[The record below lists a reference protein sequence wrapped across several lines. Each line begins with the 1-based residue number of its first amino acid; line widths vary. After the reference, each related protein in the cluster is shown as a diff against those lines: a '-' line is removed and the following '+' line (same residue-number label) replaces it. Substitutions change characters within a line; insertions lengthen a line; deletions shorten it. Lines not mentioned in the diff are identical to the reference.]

1 MNHAS
6 KLPGFSCQFVF
17 QVVSL
22 GTLQERDGESGQSRE
37 GPTISGVSW
46 RKSWLLRVYEAVCV
60 SSFQMLGVRIQSKA
74 TWAEKGVTDSSPKVI
89 IGSCASVVGISS
101 LTDLGM
107 KAPSSTKQQVKHS
120 AIRCNTVQHHTKSL
134 HLTAVNYCC
143 LCEEA
148 VHPDEASGK
157 EASIFANC
165 FMASAVRRWS
175 VKSHVMTNSRQTQWQ
190 GPSKVPC
197 GFHLYLMTLW
207 TSQLYRLCL
216 RPRLEASYEDVAA
229 ALALLQQVPVAA
241 AAAAGELLT
250 ENTLDICRMF
260 VTDGSFDDSTTWCR
274 M

>member
-22 GTLQERDGESGQSRE
+22 GTLQERDGESGQSTE

-60 SSFQMLGVRIQSKA
+60 SSFQMLGVMIQSKA
-74 TWAEKGVTDSSPKVI
+74 TWAEKGATDSSPKVI

-120 AIRCNTVQHHTKSL
+120 AIRCNTVQHQTKSL

-157 EASIFANC
+157 EASIFPIALWL
-165 FMASAVRRWS
+165 AQYAVEVWRAMLWRTPD
-175 VKSHVMTNSRQTQWQ
+175 KLNDKDLPRSHVVFTYT
-190 GPSKVPC
+190 
-197 GFHLYLMTLW
+197 
-207 TSQLYRLCL
+207 LCL
-216 RPRLEASYEDVAA
+216 CEHPNSTDCAP
-229 ALALLQQVPVAA
+229 ALVWRHL
-241 AAAAGELLT
+241 
-250 ENTLDICRMF
+250 MK
-260 VTDGSFDDSTTWCR
+260 